1 MAGLVPAIHV
11 FWWRKASKTWMPA
24 TSAGM
29 TREVRDREGRMQ
41 IRFGL
46 HIASI
51 AASALLL
58 LSAASAQTNF
68 YEGKAVSLI
77 VGNAAGGGYDVAARA
92 LARHMKKYI
101 PGVANIIV
109 KNMQGAGGLQ
119 AANFMY
125 SVAEPDGLTFAVLSR
140 ATPMHPTLGV
150 AAAKYKSENYTWL
163 GTSSSYADS
172 AYFLVTMSEAPFRT
186 IADLTNPAMRTA
198 VIGGLGAGGTDTDVV
213 LVAKDVL
220 KLNLRLIRGYKGS
233 PDLSLAMERGEID
246 GRAIGWA
253 PLQVGAYRTY
263 LKEGRLRLL
272 LQFGRATRWA
282 KMPDVPT
289 ARELTTNPEDRALVE
304 LVELPFQVTYPYVM
318 PPNVPKDRYDIMQA
332 AFMKTFQDPE
342 YLAEAEKLDLDVS
355 PLDGATVR
363 GMIARLAQSP
373 PELIARYKAILEA
386 K

>member
-1 MAGLVPAIHV
+1 MRKMFGSRLCVAALALAV
-11 FWWRKASKTWMPA
+11 FSQ
-24 TSAGM
+24 G
-29 TREVRDREGRMQ
+29 
-41 IRFGL
+41 
-46 HIASI
+46 
-51 AASALLL
+51 
-58 LSAASAQTNF
+58 ASAQTNF
-68 YEGKAVSLI
+68 YEGKTVSLI

-109 KNMQGAGGLQ
+109 KNMQGAGGLL
-119 AANFMY
+119 AANYMFN
-125 SVAEPDGLTFAVLSR
+125 VAEPDGLTFAVLSR

-150 AAAKYKSENYTWL
+150 AAAKYKAENYTWL

-172 AYFLVTMSEAPFRT
+172 AYFLVTMSSAPFRT
-186 IADLTNPAMRTA
+186 VADLKNPAMRTA

-213 LVAKDVL
+213 LVAKETL
-220 KLNLRLIRGYKGS
+220 KLNLRLVRGYKGS

-263 LKEGRLRLL
+263 IKEGRLRFL

-289 ARELTTNPEDRALVE
+289 ARELATDPQDRALIE

-318 PPNVPKDRYDIMQA
+318 PPNVPKERHEVMQS
-332 AFMKTFQDPE
+332 AFMKTFKDPE
-342 YLAEAEKLDLDVS
+342 YLAEAKKLDLDVS
-355 PLDGATVR
+355 PLDGTTVR
-363 GMIARLAQSP
+363 GMIERLAQNP
-373 PELIARYKAILEA
+373 PALIARYKAILEA

>member
-1 MAGLVPAIHV
+1 MLARLGLRLCGIALGIFVLGPA
-11 FWWRKASKTWMPA
+11 A
-24 TSAGM
+24 
-29 TREVRDREGRMQ
+29 D
-41 IRFGL
+41 
-46 HIASI
+46 
-51 AASALLL
+51 
-58 LSAASAQTNF
+58 AQPNF
-68 YEGKAVSLI
+68 YEGKTVSLI

-92 LARHMKKYI
+92 LARHMRKYI
-101 PGVANIIV
+101 PGVANIVV
-109 KNMQGAGGLQ
+109 KNMQSAPAGSWLRTTCIRSPIRTG
-119 AANFMY
+119 
-125 SVAEPDGLTFAVLSR
+125 SPSRCSR
-140 ATPMHPTLGV
+140 APRPMQPTLGI
-150 AAAKYKSENYTWL
+150 AAAKYKAENYTWL

-172 AYFLVTMSEAPFRT
+172 AYFLVTMSDAPFRT
-186 IADLTNPAMRTA
+186 VADLRESCDADG

-213 LVAKDVL
+213 LVAKDML

-233 PDLSLAMERGEID
+233 TDLSIAMERGEID

-263 LKEGRLRLL
+263 IKEGRLRFL
-272 LQFGRATRWA
+272 LQFGRETRWA

-289 ARELTTNPEDRALVE
+289 ARELADNPQDRALIE
-304 LVELPFQVTYPYVM
+304 MVELPFQVTYPYVM
-318 PPNVPKDRYDIMQA
+318 PPNVPKDRHAIMQA

-342 YLAEAEKLDLDVS
+342 YLEEANKLDLDVS

>member
-1 MAGLVPAIHV
+1 
-11 FWWRKASKTWMPA
+11 
-24 TSAGM
+24 
-29 TREVRDREGRMQ
+29 MQ
-41 IRFGL
+41 KRL
-46 HIASI
+46 SLQIASI
-51 AASALLL
+51 AAATFAMLN
-58 LSAASAQTNF
+58 AAAAQTNF
-68 YEGKAVSLI
+68 FEGKTVSLI

-92 LARHMKKYI
+92 LARHMRKYI

-140 ATPMHPTLGV
+140 ATPMQPTLGI
-150 AAAKYKSENYTWL
+150 AAAKYKAENYTWL

-172 AYFLVTMSEAPFRT
+172 AYFLVTMSEAPFRS
-186 IADLTNPAMRTA
+186 IADLKNPAMRTA

-213 LVAKDVL
+213 LVAKDTL

-263 LKEGRLRLL
+263 LKEGRLQLL
-272 LQFGRATRWA
+272 LQFGRATRWD
-282 KMPDVPT
+282 KMPNVPT
-289 ARELTTNPEDRALVE
+289 ARELAENPQDRALIE
-304 LVELPFQVTYPYVM
+304 MVELPFQVTYPYVM
-318 PPNVPKDRYDIMQA
+318 PPNVPKDRFDILQA
-332 AFMKTFQDPE
+332 AFMKTFKDPD
-342 YLAEAEKLDLDVS
+342 YLEEAKKLDLDVS
-355 PLDGATVR
+355 PLDGTTVR
-363 GMIARLAQSP
+363 GMIVRLAQSP
-373 PELIARYKAILEA
+373 PDLIARYKAILEG

>member
-1 MAGLVPAIHV
+1 MRASMSLRLPWIVAGILMFAH
-11 FWWRKASKTWMPA
+11 
-24 TSAGM
+24 SAN
-29 TREVRDREGRMQ
+29 
-41 IRFGL
+41 
-46 HIASI
+46 
-51 AASALLL
+51 
-58 LSAASAQTNF
+58 AQSNF
-68 YEGKAVSLI
+68 YEGKTVSLI

-92 LARHMKKYI
+92 LARHMRKYI

-125 SVAEPDGLTFAVLSR
+125 NVAEPDGLTFAVLSR
-140 ATPMHPTLGV
+140 ATPMQPTLGI
-150 AAAKYKSENYTWL
+150 AAAKYKAENYTWL

-186 IADLTNPAMRTA
+186 IADLRNPAMRTA

-213 LVAKDVL
+213 LVAKDTL

-233 PDLSLAMERGEID
+233 PDLSIAMERGEID

-263 LKEGRLRLL
+263 IKEGRLQFL

-289 ARELTTNPEDRALVE
+289 ARELADNANDRALIE
-304 LVELPFQVTYPYVM
+304 MVELPFQVTYPYVM
-318 PPNVPKDRYDIMQA
+318 PPNVPKDRHAIVQA

-342 YLAEAEKLDLDVS
+342 YLEEAKKLDLDVS

-363 GMIARLAQSP
+363 GMIERLAQSP
-373 PELIARYKAILEA
+373 PELIARYKAILEG